1 MNLYSAQNLLLL
13 LLLPVFI
20 WLISLSGKRLKS
32 RFSQYADQ
40 AFMSVYIGKR
50 SPFYSGMKLA
60 LLVMVFALVV
70 IAVARPQW
78 DYRERELSSFG
89 MDIIFAID
97 VSRSMEA
104 TDIQPDRLT
113 RSILQVSAFVD
124 QLKSDRLGV
133 ISFAGAA
140 TVECPLTDDHE
151 AVKMVLSSLSVDSA
165 ARAGTDI
172 GRALNLAQSAFQAG
186 PGSGVLIL
194 ISDGED
200 LSEGSIAKA
209 QDLHSDGVR
218 IYTMGVGSPDGA
230 GIRNPF
236 TGEERISR
244 LDVKTLQR
252 IAQVGGGEFFRITPS
267 AAEIQ
272 LLLSRIYQSEKRQ
285 SDIRIINLYKEQ
297 YHIFILV
304 ALLILILESMI
315 LPLKRVNRR
324 AAK

>member
-297 YHIFILV
+297 YHIFVLV

>member
-218 IYTMGVGSPDGA
+218 IYTMGVGSPEGA
-230 GIRNPF
+230 RIRNPF

-297 YHIFILV
+297 YHIFVLV

>member
-218 IYTMGVGSPDGA
+218 IYTMGVGSPEGA
-230 GIRNPF
+230 RIRNPF
-236 TGEERISR
+236 TGEERISS

-297 YHIFILV
+297 YHIFVLV